1 MKVKIKH
8 VIALEP
14 DAIDKL
20 VMAILAA
27 TKVVYASEVEEM
39 TTIKSML
46 EPEIHEA
53 IWKSFKAGKNIGKM
67 GADAEDTT
75 MYTEDTPAAMPVT
88 V

>member
-8 VIALEP
+8 MIALEP

-20 VMAILAA
+20 VTAIVAA
-27 TKVVYASEVEEM
+27 TKVVYASEIEEM
-39 TTIKSML
+39 AAIKSML

-53 IWKSFKAGKNIGKM
+53 IWKSFKAGKKIAKM

-75 MYTEDTPAAMPVT
+75 MYTEDSPTVMPVT